1 MNPPLPLVGTAA
13 VTENMLKR
21 RWSAVILRHL
31 DQGMT
36 DPDDVIRCEEGLTA
50 SIMSERLRTMLRYGL
65 IARYPRPAPSTVVE
79 FRLSARG
86 KKILKILDVIDQLD
100 QLDRQLANGS
110 RTLEREF
117 GLDDPPAVERPPAT
131 LLATVKPAPN
141 GQRSRPKFLLVPKR
155 S

>member
-1 MNPPLPLVGTAA
+1 MN
-13 VTENMLKR
+13 
-21 RWSAVILRHL
+21 
-31 DQGMT
+31 

-65 IARYPRPAPSTVVE
+65 IARYPRPAPSSVVE

-100 QLDRQLANGS
+100 QL
-110 RTLEREF
+110 EREF
-117 GLDDPPAVERPPAT
+117 GLDEPTAVERPPAT
-131 LLATVKPAPN
+131 PLATVNPMPN
-141 GQRSRPKFLLVPKR
+141 GKRPPPQFLLVPKR